1 MAKSAIM
8 LGGGKSLGDV
18 RQKDLRLPTLALNHH
33 AIAAGLDVDMV
44 VACDP
49 PVHRHYEKYLPDPR
63 PLKLIRAVLKDAPI
77 SPDNNRAFKDCPNVE
92 FFESSTGGDH
102 KTYFTRPTVYWG
114 DFPFPTS
121 VGHLGIRATMISAFR
136 LLWNKGFR
144 VVYLV
149 GVDMV
154 AGRGMP
160 SDNTS
165 FSRSMAQLLSDRL
178 KALAPV
184 FEKAGLKVFNATP
197 QSALKCFPFRSVPSS
212 GGA

>member
-1 MAKSAIM
+1 MSKAAIM

-18 RQKDLRLPTLALNHH
+18 RPKDLRLPTLALNHH

-63 PLKLIRAVLKDAPI
+63 PLKLIRSVLKDDPI
-77 SPDNNRAFKDCPNVE
+77 SPKVDRTFKDCPNVE
-92 FFESSTGGDH
+92 FFESSTGGDFR
-102 KTYFTRPTVYWG
+102 TYFTRPTVYWG

-121 VGHLGIRATMISAFR
+121 VGYLGIRSTMISAFR
-136 LLWNKGFR
+136 LLWDKGFR
-144 VVYLV
+144 SIYLM
-149 GVDMV
+149 GVDMA

-160 SDNTS
+160 SDHNG
-165 FSRSMAQLLSDRL
+165 FSHDLAQMLSDRL
-178 KALAPV
+178 KALVPI
-184 FEKAGLKVFNATP
+184 FDKAGLKVFNATP